1 MSGSKKFNY
10 TVARTLH
17 WVAGFFIAFNLL
29 SGWKISDF
37 SLEQKQIIIMVHSGI
52 GVRIFLLMLFR
63 WWWRKAHNLYEPPGW
78 WRRPSMLLQVIFYPL
93 LLIQPIIGV
102 LQAAFIDYEVLAF
115 GFINFSAIAT
125 ANESLRNSFLEF
137 HGMTAILLIMLILL
151 HGIER
156 SRKAFADDGQQMQ
169 MPVSDK
175 IRVDTEAGS

>member
-1 MSGSKKFNY
+1 
-10 TVARTLH
+10 
-17 WVAGFFIAFNLL
+17 
-29 SGWKISDF
+29 
-37 SLEQKQIIIMVHSGI
+37 
-52 GVRIFLLMLFR
+52 
-63 WWWRKAHNLYEPPGW
+63 
-78 WRRPSMLLQVIFYPL
+78 MLLQVIFYPL

-169 MPVSDK
+169 GQVTDRIK
-175 IRVDTEAGS
+175 ADTEAGS